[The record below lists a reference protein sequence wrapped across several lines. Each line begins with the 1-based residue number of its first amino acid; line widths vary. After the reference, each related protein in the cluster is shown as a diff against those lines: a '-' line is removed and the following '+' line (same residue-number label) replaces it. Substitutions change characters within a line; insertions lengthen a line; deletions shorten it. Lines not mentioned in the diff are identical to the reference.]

1 MRLLIAADQNLALQ
15 ARADGLH
22 LPSWMIKRGHAWRT
36 RPRPDWI
43 ITAAAHNERE
53 LRAAEQS
60 GADAALVSP
69 VFSTASHPG
78 AATLG
83 AIRFSHLTQ
92 QTHMPV
98 YALGGVTVHTLKRLR
113 GVVGLAGWATVSAA

>member
-1 MRLLIAADQNLALQ
+1 MRFLIAADKNLALQ

-36 RPRPDWI
+36 RPGPDWI
-43 ITAAAHNERE
+43 ITAAAHNEQE

-78 AATLG
+78 AAPLG
-83 AIRFSHLTQ
+83 PVRLAHLTQ
-92 QTHMPV
+92 QTHMGV
-98 YALGGVTVHTLKRLR
+98 YALGGVTAHSLKRLR
-113 GVVGLAGWATVSAA
+113 GVVSLAGWAAVSAA